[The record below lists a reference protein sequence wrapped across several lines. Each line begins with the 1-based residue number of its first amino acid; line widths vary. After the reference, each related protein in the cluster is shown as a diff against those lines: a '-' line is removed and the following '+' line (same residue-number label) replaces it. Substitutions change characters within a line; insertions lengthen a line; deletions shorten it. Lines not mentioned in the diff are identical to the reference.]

1 LFAGIFQRNV
11 IGKPPLDRYLL
22 GMGSPLYEELG
33 GNRMK
38 LDLFHDPTL
47 DAMGAYLTRLSQRQ
61 QIVASNLANID
72 TPGYRTKDVSF
83 HATMEEL
90 LLENS
95 LGLRTTRSDHDQAW
109 IPISP
114 QAQAF
119 EVQGMV
125 SRFDLNNVDI
135 DKEMLKLS
143 ETAFGYS
150 LITQLVRGKFRTLA
164 SSINEGRTA

>member
-61 QIVASNLANID
+61 QIVAS
-72 TPGYRTKDVSF
+72 
-83 HATMEEL
+83 MEEL